1 LNRQNGKS
9 FYVCFADGLDG
20 LSPDK
25 ARYLVVNITN
35 LLKAVPALAV
45 AWAGVAAH
53 AATITVFAA
62 ASLTDGLGEI
72 ARNYQ
77 TKTGDK
83 IEFNFAAS
91 SLLERQIEEGAPAD
105 IFFSADE
112 AKMDAL
118 EKKGLVE
125 KKTRRSRLSNSLVI
139 VVAAG
144 SPLSIQSPKDL
155 TAEKI
160 GHVALA
166 DPQSVPAGIYAREY
180 LNKIHLWEK
189 IAPKVVPMGNVRAA
203 LAAVES
209 GDAEAG
215 IVYKT
220 DAAISKKVRVAFA
233 VPRQDGP
240 KISYPMAVMKEA
252 GDPKAARAFLEYLDS
267 DAAGRVFERFG
278 FILDNHRP

>member
-1 LNRQNGKS
+1 MR
-9 FYVCFADGLDG
+9 
-20 LSPDK
+20 
-25 ARYLVVNITN
+25 ITTF
-35 LLKAVPALAV
+35 LKAFPALAI
-45 AWAGVAAH
+45 AWAGVAVH

-62 ASLTDGLGEI
+62 ASLTDGLKEI
-72 ARNYQ
+72 ARDYQ
-77 TKTGDK
+77 GKTGDK

-91 SLLERQIEEGAPAD
+91 STLERQIEEGAPAD

-118 EKKGLVE
+118 DKKGLIE

-139 VVAAG
+139 VVAAD
-144 SPLSIQSPKDL
+144 STLSVKSPKDL

-160 GHVALA
+160 GHIALG
-166 DPQSVPAGIYAREY
+166 DPQSVPAGIYAKEY
-180 LNKIHLWEK
+180 LVKLHLWDE
-189 IAPKVVPMGNVRAA
+189 ITPKVVPMENVRAA

-220 DAAISKKVRVAFA
+220 DAAISKKARVAYEI
-233 VPRQDGP
+233 PRQDGP

-252 GDPKAARAFLEYLDS
+252 KEAKAARAFLEYLDS

-278 FILDNHRP
+278 FILDSRAP

>member
-1 LNRQNGKS
+1 MK
-9 FYVCFADGLDG
+9 
-20 LSPDK
+20 
-25 ARYLVVNITN
+25 ITR
-35 LLKAVPALAV
+35 LLKVLPALAI
-45 AWAGVAAH
+45 AWAGVAVH

-77 TKTGDK
+77 SKTGDR

-91 SLLERQIEEGAPAD
+91 SLLARQIEEGAPAD

-118 EKKGLVE
+118 EEKGLVE

-139 VVAAG
+139 IVAADN
-144 SPLSIQSPKDL
+144 PLSIHSPKALAND
-155 TAEKI
+155 KI
-160 GHVALA
+160 GHIALA

-180 LNKIHLWEK
+180 LNKIRLWDQ

-252 GDPKAARAFLEYLDS
+252 RDPKAAQAFLDYLDS
-267 DAAGRVFERFG
+267 NEAGLVFIKFG
-278 FILDNHRP
+278 FSVHNYPP